1 MAFDGVR
8 PVLHLPFAAEPDEP
22 IVHDELRR
30 LVLDQL
36 DQGVSGLVVLGLASE
51 AWTLREAERD
61 EVLATVASRSSSGS
75 TARRPS
81 PPIAPAGRS
90 VTERP
95 G

>member
-51 AWTLREAERD
+51 AWTLRRS
-61 EVLATVASRSSSGS
+61 TVASRSSSGS